1 MWVIISILVALLALV
16 IGAGV
21 VLSLRRRSPEETF
34 GSELSADQWTALGVV
49 FFGTGVALWLTVGP
63 AMIGMTA
70 MGLIFMAVGIRVNR
84 DSAGK

>member
-1 MWVIISILVALLALV
+1 MWVIVSIVVALLAVL
-16 IGAGV
+16 IGVGV
-21 VLSLRRRSPEETF
+21 VLTIRRRSPDEPF
-34 GSELSADQWTALGVV
+34 GSEMSADQWTALGVV